1 MVSDASCLSSAGH
14 CYISNTF
21 FFLTCLTGNGIQ
33 DADEPGMPL
42 VTAILVD
49 GSGNELDRTVT
60 DADGLYLFENLVPGT
75 YAVMFEIPDEY
86 LFTPP
91 AKTKTPITNPV
102 DGSLSYED
110 VTSDVNVETG
120 VTDAVFLSSGK
131 NLLPSYFTVA
141 ALYAN
146 IYLHSNFRRGKPLI

>member
-1 MVSDASCLSSAGH
+1 
-14 CYISNTF
+14 
-21 FFLTCLTGNGIQ
+21 
-33 DADEPGMPL
+33 MPL